1 VIAGGQPQS
10 HTRECWGKWAPLVSA
25 VVSTLD
31 RENANLLHLPAP
43 GGLFD
48 QPARTMAFIEIV
60 RAEFSER
67 LRQEFKAKAGK

>member
-1 VIAGGQPQS
+1 
-10 HTRECWGKWAPLVSA
+10 
-25 VVSTLD
+25 VSTLD